1 MTNNPLHPKDDKHQ
15 TDEAWNR
22 FQAKLAEEPINP
34 TWATWT
40 AAHNDNNQNLNT
52 ELDQQGTFEA
62 GADHSEN
69 HAISTIKPKY
79 VRDKK
84 RKPMTRGRKW
94 AGFAAA
100 CCIVGAVIA
109 TPVGNKALAAIFNQ
123 FKVQNVAA
131 VNESDIRNIFN
142 QISENGEISES
153 INLFGD
159 FKHTN
164 GTLQGE
170 FTPEAAGE
178 RLGYPLLPI
187 VKDNQITKAYISP
200 SQSMTFSLHVDEV
213 NKALRK
219 LGASKLL
226 PTSVDGKPIT
236 LEIPEQV
243 NYNLSEGEQWANLSQ
258 LNVPKVTV
266 DPSISVEE
274 ALDAVLNFPLLP
286 DYLKES
292 LQQSRILSGD
302 IPMPIITGDKT
313 TKTTIQGTE
322 VIVQDET
329 SGDYTNFRGTWVK
342 DGQLY
347 MFNGGNMFA
356 THEAFMDK
364 LKELIGS

>member
-1 MTNNPLHPKDDKHQ
+1 MRSNPLHPKDEKQQ

-22 FQAKLAEEPINP
+22 FQAKLAEEHIHP

-40 AAHNDNNQNLNT
+40 AAQNNNDQHMNT
-52 ELDQQGTFEA
+52 ALDQQGNFEA
-62 GADHSEN
+62 VVDHSDN
-69 HAISTIKPKY
+69 LAISTTNPKSML
-79 VRDKK
+79 DKK
-84 RKPMTRGRKW
+84 RKPMKRTRKW
-94 AGFAAA
+94 AWFAAA
-100 CCIVGAVIA
+100 CCILGAVIV
-109 TPVGNKALAAIFNQ
+109 TPAGNKALAAIFNQ
-123 FKVQNVAA
+123 FKVQNVAT

-142 QISENGEISES
+142 QMTENGEVNENM
-153 INLFGD
+153 NLFGD

-170 FTPEAAGE
+170 FTPKEAVE

-187 VKDNQITKAYISP
+187 IKDNQITKVYISP

-213 NKALRK
+213 NKVMQK

-226 PTSVDGKPIT
+226 PTSVDGKPIS

-243 NYNLSEGEQWANLSQ
+243 NYYLSEGEKWANLSQ

-274 ALDAVLNFPLLP
+274 ALEAILNFPLLP

-302 IPMPIITGDKT
+302 IPMPIITNDKT
-313 TKTTIQGTE
+313 TKTTVQGTE
-322 VIVQDET
+322 VIVQDE
-329 SGDYTNFRGTWVK
+329 SEGGYTNYRGTWVK

-356 THEAFMDK
+356 TQDAFRDK